1 MTPEIPVPDDVPPA
15 TGVTR
20 PAAEPLGRV
29 ALASFI
35 GTTIE
40 FYDFYIYGTAA
51 ALVLNGEFFP
61 TLSPLNATLAS
72 FSTYAVAF
80 VARPVGSVLFG
91 HFGDRI
97 GRKSMLVASLLLM
110 GLSTAA
116 VGIVPGYHSW
126 GIWAPVVLVVL
137 RCLQGIGLGGEWG
150 GAALLA
156 VEHAPRQRRGL
167 YGAFPQLGP
176 SLGFFCATGIFLV
189 LSTSIRDTAFVSWG
203 WRIPFLLSLLLVVV
217 GLVVRLKISETPVFA
232 EAMARRESRPVPI
245 VEVLRRHPRE
255 LLLGSGAMVVAYGL
269 FYTATTYCLSYGT
282 SKLGISRN
290 TMLGISLI
298 AVVFLAVGTWFSARG
313 SDALGR
319 RRWVA
324 AGSGV
329 AVIWGLVLF
338 PLMDTRSVVA
348 VAIALGICLL
358 IMGMIYGPMGAYLP
372 ELFHTDVRY
381 SASGLAYS
389 LGGVVGGSVAPLLAT
404 RLQAAFGASSVGW
417 YVSAMAVLSLVCVL
431 ALPET
436 REQSLSAAES
446 S

>member
-1 MTPEIPVPDDVPPA
+1 
-15 TGVTR
+15 
-20 PAAEPLGRV
+20 
-29 ALASFI
+29 
-35 GTTIE
+35 
-40 FYDFYIYGTAA
+40 
-51 ALVLNGEFFP
+51 
-61 TLSPLNATLAS
+61 
-72 FSTYAVAF
+72 
-80 VARPVGSVLFG
+80 
-91 HFGDRI
+91 
-97 GRKSMLVASLLLM
+97 
-110 GLSTAA
+110 
-116 VGIVPGYHSW
+116 
-126 GIWAPVVLVVL
+126 
-137 RCLQGIGLGGEWG
+137 
-150 GAALLA
+150 
-156 VEHAPRQRRGL
+156 VEHAPPHRRGL

-176 SLGFFCATGIFLV
+176 SLGFFCATGIFLL

-232 EAMARRESRPVPI
+232 EAMARRESSRVPI

-255 LLLGSGAMVVAYGL
+255 LLLGSGGMVVAYGL

-298 AVVFLAVGTWFSARG
+298 AVVFLAAGTWFSASG
-313 SDALGR
+313 SDAMGR

-324 AGSGV
+324 AGSGI

-338 PLMDTRSVVA
+338 PLMDTRNVVA
-348 VAIALGICLL
+348 VGIALGVCLL
-358 IMGMIYGPMGAYLP
+358 IMGMIYGPIGAYLP

-389 LGGVVGGSVAPLLAT
+389 LGGVVGGSVAPLVAT

-417 YVSAMAVLSLVCVL
+417 YVSAMALLSLVCVL

-436 REQSLSAAES
+436 RQRSLATGEIS
-446 S
+446 